1 MCAIKSRRAL
11 KDTFVDGSYPD
22 QQDCHDVLDSSVH
35 KDDMIPLDRFEN
47 LQESIDQQARQA
59 AAEAAGQCHGQEC
72 QPRTI
77 LLEGSRFNAT
87 ERDIVVQPPSQ
98 EDGENETNEDDN
110 LQEDDET
117 GQMPATVQHLKESS
131 ITILGPASLA
141 DRIIAIIVDGKTIM
155 PNSSPSDQQEDNQQS
170 QQPEE

>member
-22 QQDCHDVLDSSVH
+22 QQDFHDALDSYVH
-35 KDDMIPLDRFEN
+35 KDDQIPLDRFEN

-59 AAEAAGQCHGQEC
+59 AAEAVGQCPQCHPQ
-72 QPRTI
+72 TI

-87 ERDIVVQPPSQ
+87 ERDIVVQSPSQ

-131 ITILGPASLA
+131 ITFLGPASLA